1 MKTYATLVLGCKVN
15 DYEAAYIE
23 QEMDR
28 DYRKVSFKEMA
39 DIYIIFSCAVTN
51 IAEGKTRKFIRQAR
65 RLNPDAYI
73 AVVGCYV
80 QTDPKAAVF
89 EEVDLLIGSRGK
101 KDIKQLIDQGV
112 RSREVGKLDGIT
124 FEDMPLEDYGRKDR
138 AFLKIQDGCNQFC
151 AYCIIPYARGR
162 ERSARHEDV
171 IEQAKRFAESTSE
184 IVLTGIH
191 TGRYFDGEYHLL
203 DLLKEL
209 VKIEKLQ
216 TIRLSSIEITEIPD
230 AMIDF
235 MAQEPKIAPHL
246 HIPLQAGC
254 DRTLKEMNRP
264 YTTEFFKEKT
274 DYIRSKIPYISVSTD
289 LIVGFPGESDEDF
302 AETLRFLD
310 VIDFS
315 FIHLFPYARKKGTA
329 ADKRNDFV
337 NGTIVKERIHQ
348 VNLLEAK
355 KTEAYHRSL
364 LDLETRIFVEKNEK
378 GFSYGYSREY
388 VYTKVAGTYPI
399 GTSLP
404 VRFTGL
410 NEEGME
416 GEAL

>member
-28 DYRKVSFKEMA
+28 DYRKVSFKETA

-80 QTDPKAAVF
+80 QTDPNASVF

-101 KDIKQLIDQGV
+101 KDLKQLIDQGV
-112 RSREVGKLDGIT
+112 RSKEVGKLDGIT

-274 DYIRSKIPYISVSTD
+274 DYIRSKIPHI
-289 LIVGFPGESDEDF
+289 
-302 AETLRFLD
+302 
-310 VIDFS
+310 
-315 FIHLFPYARKKGTA
+315 
-329 ADKRNDFV
+329 
-337 NGTIVKERIHQ
+337 
-348 VNLLEAK
+348 
-355 KTEAYHRSL
+355 
-364 LDLETRIFVEKNEK
+364 
-378 GFSYGYSREY
+378 
-388 VYTKVAGTYPI
+388 
-399 GTSLP
+399 
-404 VRFTGL
+404 
-410 NEEGME
+410 
-416 GEAL
+416 